1 MRTGKKIL
9 SILLAVLLLVN
20 IGVVFASA
28 MVIGWCGDGL
38 RYSTDE
44 QHILWVENKGGA
56 GRMDDYD
63 LEGLNPSPFTYQNL
77 NERINKVSFY
87 ANVKHIGNYA
97 FTGRIEIESLHF
109 SASTSSFSFI
119 DIGEAAFYGCTGL
132 VNVSS
137 LLKYTDNIGAYAFTG
152 CSQLE
157 KAFNWAE
164 DSYVGSIGDYAFAGC
179 NVSEFP
185 KSFDYLSYIGV
196 CAFESCGL
204 RNITIPGG
212 VGTVKSYS
220 FANNFPADSDK
231 DENRIKIQEGVTK
244 IEKNAFEGFGGL
256 PCVEL
261 PVSLTSIGENAFA
274 SSDSAFIQDVFYA
287 GTQEQWNRIAIASG
301 NEKLTGARNIHFLN
315 GNSGGSL
322 VSVYFDSE
330 PRDGGIAS
338 IASGDDG
345 YYYTGETVT
354 ITAKPYPG
362 YKFVGW
368 YKGDTLVSTDA
379 TYTFVVT
386 GKTHWTAR
394 FAPLSNYT
402 VNVKALPANGGTVTG
417 GGTYVEGTAATL
429 TATANEGWEFVGW
442 FKDGSKVSDNASYA
456 VSVADDKKTFTAKFE
471 KLLTYTVT
479 VNPDPANGGTVTGGG
494 GFEKGAT
501 TTLTATPNPG
511 YHFVG
516 FIDETGERWGNLSPT
531 ISVTKDM
538 TFTAKFVNVAA
549 MPTIKFSTDTLNDGD
564 WYFDKDALIAA
575 FVEGFHLT
583 TEEASGMLADVAIAK
598 YDPQSGIVVLM
609 DASGDIDGAI
619 VALPDGDAVY
629 DLYKAG
635 IKQYHAPSGGDNSG
649 NQNQPDKPGQ
659 PDNPGG
665 GNDQPTNT
673 NPDNGGQSQGK
684 VCKYCG
690 GTHTGFLG
698 FFVGLFHSILAL
710 FGLRKK

>member
-87 ANVKHIGNYA
+87 ANVKNIGNYA

-109 SASTSSFSFI
+109 SASTSSFPFI

-164 DSYVGSIGDYAFAGC
+164 DSYVESIGDYAFAGC
-179 NVSEFP
+179 KVSEFP

-338 IASGDDG
+338 IASGDYG

-429 TATANEGWEFVGW
+429 TATANEGWEFVRWVRANGT
-442 FKDGSKVSDNASYA
+442 GASVNA
-456 VSVADDKKTFTAKFE
+456 TFD
-471 KLLTYTVT
+471 YTVT
-479 VNPDPANGGTVTGGG
+479 ENTTLRAVFMPVVKLYAAPAAAGSVSGGGAKTPGKIVTVTATPKQSQYFVGWFDVSSGERVSREASYSFEMPEGPVELLAMFANSPYYDIAAAASPAEGGTATGGG
-494 GFEKGAT
+494 YIVSGRNANM
-501 TTLTATPNPG
+501 TATPNEG
-511 YHFVG
+511 WHFVG
-516 FIDETGERWGNLSPT
+516 WFDGETKVSDDANFAYR
-531 ISVTKDM
+531 VTNKDV
-538 TFTAKFVNVAA
+538 TLTAQFE
-549 MPTIKFSTDTLNDGD
+549 
-564 WYFDKDALIAA
+564 KDAA
-575 FVEGFHLT
+575 
-583 TEEASGMLADVAIAK
+583 
-598 YDPQSGIVVLM
+598 
-609 DASGDIDGAI
+609 
-619 VALPDGDAVY
+619 PDN
-629 DLYKAG
+629 
-635 IKQYHAPSGGDNSG
+635 P
-649 NQNQPDKPGQ
+649 NQPGQ